1 MKHYSLHFIFY
12 LSCLALSVCPI
23 SMAFA
28 QQPNPEPEQIQDDLI
43 QTQNSD
49 APDEFYPDEAIEN
62 TQLSEDFPQEQ
73 EDFVLEQGFEDGFIP
88 VAEDIELDETEMDSL
103 DSEDDQSSEN
113 ANNHLSD
120 SEEISLPNPVYEIS
134 QIIIVGNKQTSR
146 ERILSMMD
154 ISEGAHV
161 TLNELEETRF
171 QMAVSGAFKSVEMT
185 LVPDKI
191 HHKMGIRLDVVENPK
206 LQINNYWLGTSEK
219 SPFWMGMDV
228 TWVAPFSLP
237 HRMRLAFGAATT
249 NDYTLNITYL
259 IPSFSKYSLSMF
271 ATLHS
276 TLGHEGLFGNLFIP
290 TGFDESRQRLTSSTY
305 LGDLTYHHNGLTF
318 GMGYSP
324 AENIRL
330 MLRLQYSHIRKD
342 TTDPRLDSP
351 THDYLAHPE
360 TDHPTISAMA
370 SFDNRRGHALPTSGH
385 FVSVN
390 IRGTFRSQ
398 MSDYQYIR
406 ASLFHQ
412 SNFELAQQHILR
424 LQTFAGL
431 IYGDSPF
438 FEKFFYN
445 DFYSLAPSRFQN
457 LNPSDK
463 GAFDLFHTGASSL
476 SYEDYLVHLALTYA
490 WQPMRQLL
498 ELFFTVSATYADS
511 FDEKALAI
519 GIQPTRDRSNFPV
532 DMSFNAGIRMN
543 TSYGLVSI
551 TLAHIINLIPRSK

>member
-1 MKHYSLHFIFY
+1 MKHQSLHFIFY
-12 LSCLALSVCPI
+12 LNCLALSVCPI

-28 QQPNPEPEQIQDDLI
+28 QQP
-43 QTQNSD
+43 
-49 APDEFYPDEAIEN
+49 APDPELISENPDQTKISNDSGELLDNEFSNDSRMPEN
-62 TQLSEDFPQEQ
+62 IPQEQ
-73 EDFVLEQGFEDGFIP
+73 ENFVLEQGFEDGFIP
-88 VAEDIELDETEMDSL
+88 VAEDIELDENGMESL
-103 DSEDDQSSEN
+103 DSEYDQ
-113 ANNHLSD
+113 D
-120 SEEISLPNPVYEIS
+120 SETSQNLPANLGEISLPNPVYEIS
-134 QIIIVGNKQTSR
+134 EIIIVGNKQTSR

-154 ISEGAHV
+154 ISEGSRI

-185 LVPDKI
+185 LVPDKS
-191 HHKMGIRLDVVENPK
+191 HHKMGIRLDVVENAK
-206 LQINNYWLGTSEK
+206 LQINDYWLGTSEK

-237 HRMRLAFGAATT
+237 HRMRLAFGATTT
-249 NDYTLNITYL
+249 NDYTLNFTYL

-271 ATLHS
+271 ATLQS
-276 TLGHEGLFGNLFIP
+276 TLGHEGLFGHLFIP
-290 TGFDESRQRLTSSTY
+290 AGFDEDHQMLTSRTY
-305 LGDLTYHHNGLTF
+305 LGDLTYHNNGLTF
-318 GMGYSP
+318 GMGYAP

-330 MLRLQYSHIRKD
+330 MFRLQYAHIRKG

-351 THDYLAHPE
+351 THDFLAHPE
-360 TDHPTISAMA
+360 TNHPTISVMA
-370 SFDNRRGHALPTSGH
+370 SFDNRHGHALPTSGH
-385 FVSVN
+385 LVSAN
-390 IRGTFRSQ
+390 IRGTFRSA

-406 ASLFHQ
+406 ANLFHQ
-412 SNFELAQQHILR
+412 SNFGLAPQHILR

-438 FEKFFYN
+438 FERFFYN
-445 DFYSLAPSRFQN
+445 DFYSFAPSRFQN

-476 SYEDYLVHLALTYA
+476 SYEDFLVHLALTYA

-498 ELFFTVSATYADS
+498 ELFITVSATYADS
-511 FDEKALAI
+511 FEQKALAI

-532 DMSFNAGIRMN
+532 DMSFNAGIRMQ
-543 TSYGLVSI
+543 TTYGLVSI